1 MIRAH
6 LFKFVLVGGIAST
19 QVGCAASTACH
30 ISGFGIRDPL
40 ASISHS
46 MQCNE
51 LEHAEEQQ
59 ALASAR
65 YVRDQLEINRL
76 RAELANRDAR
86 ARLAAASASTTP
98 AQSPGQ

>member
-1 MIRAH
+1 MIRSRILGYA
-6 LFKFVLVGGIAST
+6 LVIGLTST
-19 QVGCAASTACH
+19 QVGCTASAACH
-30 ISGFGIRDPL
+30 VSGFGIRDPL

-51 LEHAEEQQ
+51 LERAEEEQ

-76 RAELANRDAR
+76 RAEIANRDAR
-86 ARLAAASASTTP
+86 ARVAVTASPNRTAEG
-98 AQSPGQ
+98 PGH